1 MFFYETNVVKN
12 NDTTYTIYLD
22 KPLVTDINLNT
33 TVNGYLN
40 GVGLEIQSMSYAPQG
55 ATTIQLNVPTTF
67 NLNGQTITLQDGDNL
82 QLDDFDFSIERQTT
96 YSNGIIILT
105 I

>member
-1 MFFYETNVVKN
+1 
-12 NDTTYTIYLD
+12 
-22 KPLVTDINLNT
+22 
-33 TVNGYLN
+33 
-40 GVGLEIQSMSYAPQG
+40 MSYAPGG